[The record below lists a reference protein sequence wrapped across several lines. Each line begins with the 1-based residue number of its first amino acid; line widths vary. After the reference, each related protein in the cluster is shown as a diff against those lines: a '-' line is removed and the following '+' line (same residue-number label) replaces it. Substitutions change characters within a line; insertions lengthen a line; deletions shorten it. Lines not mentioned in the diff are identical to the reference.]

1 MFNKVTEFR
10 NFLLTFTAKRN
21 IIMSDKRKSVIYIL
35 SNYIILHNSVTVN
48 RAQTFEIKLFAK
60 AVLTISER
68 KRPLTD
74 YGIEIKVQLLKLNKT
89 QAWLISEVK
98 KLLPDKYLDSS
109 NLYKIMTGEINSPD
123 IVSAIDQILDLHY
136 THTS

>member
-1 MFNKVTEFR
+1 M
-10 NFLLTFTAKRN
+10 
-21 IIMSDKRKSVIYIL
+21 
-35 SNYIILHNSVTVN
+35 
-48 RAQTFEIKLFAK
+48 
-60 AVLTISER
+60 VLTISER

-74 YGIEIKVQLLKLNKT
+74 YGIEIKVQLLKLSKT

-98 KLLPDKYLDSS
+98 KLLPDKYLDTS

>member
-1 MFNKVTEFR
+1 M
-10 NFLLTFTAKRN
+10 
-21 IIMSDKRKSVIYIL
+21 
-35 SNYIILHNSVTVN
+35 
-48 RAQTFEIKLFAK
+48 
-60 AVLTISER
+60 LTISER

-98 KLLPDKYLDSS
+98 KLLPDKYLDTS

>member
-1 MFNKVTEFR
+1 M
-10 NFLLTFTAKRN
+10 
-21 IIMSDKRKSVIYIL
+21 
-35 SNYIILHNSVTVN
+35 
-48 RAQTFEIKLFAK
+48 
-60 AVLTISER
+60 VLTISER

-98 KLLPDKYLDSS
+98 KLLPDKYLDTS